1 MIIGFLGKKLN
12 QTRIL
17 FISILFFLSYYFL
30 MNAGTKAISF
40 TSIDGDSLR
49 QIFAIA
55 LPLSLCFSVAFKERK
70 LLYYRTFVKLVFA
83 LSPFIYLVYCYFKEP
98 AMFNVIVEFTPVKY
112 LLSLGLYLPEASLI
126 ACLGY
131 FLSYFLLSDSKISH
145 FSLATF
151 IVLIPFMLSIQFGLN
166 PNIQYEVLHAN
177 TVSCYT
183 IISGI
188 LLHSMFRMYWFRV
201 YIDELTGI
209 PNRRALDE
217 YTMFLD
223 GEYTIAMVDIDH
235 FKSFNDKY
243 GHDEG
248 DNVLRMVAKTLDTE
262 SKNKAY
268 RYGGE
273 EFCIVFE
280 RVNAED
286 ASMYA
291 NKIRRAL
298 EERDFYIRSAAGK
311 ANRSKSRKSD
321 LSKFSLDLKSIFKKK
336 KKTAAKSQKK
346 ASAGKNVNVT
356 ISVGLANPDA
366 VARDALAVIKKADKA
381 LYKAK
386 DGGRNC
392 VKVAPDSK

>member
-1 MIIGFLGKKLN
+1 MSVPFLYL
-12 QTRIL
+12 
-17 FISILFFLSYYFL
+17 
-30 MNAGTKAISF
+30 
-40 TSIDGDSLR
+40 
-49 QIFAIA
+49 
-55 LPLSLCFSVAFKERK
+55 
-70 LLYYRTFVKLVFA
+70 
-83 LSPFIYLVYCYFKEP
+83 IYDYFKHPKLFDEII
-98 AMFNVIVEFTPVKY
+98 AFAPVKY
-112 LLSLGLYLPEASLI
+112 LLSLGLYVPEIALL
-126 ACLGY
+126 ACLAY

-151 IVLIPFMLSIQFGLN
+151 IVLIPFMLTIQFGLN
-166 PNIQYEVLHAN
+166 PNITYEVLNAN
-177 TVSCYT
+177 TISCYA

-235 FKSFNDKY
+235 FKTFNDKY

-262 SKNKAY
+262 SKHKAY

-298 EERDFYIRSAAGK
+298 EERDFYIRSASSK
-311 ANRSKSRKSD
+311 ASRSKSRKSD
-321 LSKFSLDLKSIFKKK
+321 KSKLSEGLKNIFKKK
-336 KKTAAKSQKK
+336 KKNQTKSSKK
-346 ASAGKNVNVT
+346 ATPGKNVQVT
-356 ISVGLANPDA
+356 ISVGLANPDC

-386 DGGRNC
+386 EGGRNC
-392 VKVAPDSK
+392 VKVAPDAK